1 MDCEDGSDEE
11 NCTVVKVPL
20 DYRRGEPPK
29 LEENVTN
36 LIGQI
41 SLTRAGILF

>member
-1 MDCEDGSDEE
+1 M
-11 NCTVVKVPL
+11 VKVPL

-41 SLTRAGILF
+41 SLTTISNFTVIQSLKLEIQVSS